1 VTPEHAQAYAA
12 LAERDP
18 VLARVISVYG
28 GPSPF
33 EWHDGG
39 RTGTSKFAAM
49 LLHVVGQQISA
60 QAAFTIYD
68 RISAATAGLPTAQ
81 AIAGLGPDRLRD
93 CGLSRARAGY
103 AVALAAA
110 ELSGALDIEHL
121 GSVPDDEAVARLT
134 AVRGVG
140 LWSAQTFLL
149 HNLARPDVLPE
160 ADRGI
165 GQAIQQLWQL
175 ERRPSSGQV
184 RRRGLAWSPYR
195 SYAAALLWRS
205 LRPAGEPSDPKERA
219 LRQRAL
225 QQPNRKGT
233 GR

>member
-1 VTPEHAQAYAA
+1 
-12 LAERDP
+12 
-18 VLARVISVYG
+18 
-28 GPSPF
+28 
-33 EWHDGG
+33 
-39 RTGTSKFAAM
+39 M
-49 LLHVVGQQISA
+49 
-60 QAAFTIYD
+60 
-68 RISAATAGLPTAQ
+68 
-81 AIAGLGPDRLRD
+81 
-93 CGLSRARAGY
+93 
-103 AVALAAA
+103 
-110 ELSGALDIEHL
+110 
-121 GSVPDDEAVARLT
+121 PDDEAVARLT

-219 LRQRAL
+219 LRRRERSNAE
-225 QQPNRKGT
+225 PEST

>member
-1 VTPEHAQAYAA
+1 MTRRWPGS
-12 LAERDP
+12 R
-18 VLARVISVYG
+18 
-28 GPSPF
+28 PS
-33 EWHDGG
+33 G
-39 RTGTSKFAAM
+39 
-49 LLHVVGQQISA
+49 
-60 QAAFTIYD
+60 
-68 RISAATAGLPTAQ
+68 
-81 AIAGLGPDRLRD
+81 
-93 CGLSRARAGY
+93 
-103 AVALAAA
+103 
-110 ELSGALDIEHL
+110 
-121 GSVPDDEAVARLT
+121 
-134 AVRGVG
+134 GVG

-175 ERRPSSGQV
+175 DRPPSSGQV

-225 QQPNRKGT
+225 QRPNPESI